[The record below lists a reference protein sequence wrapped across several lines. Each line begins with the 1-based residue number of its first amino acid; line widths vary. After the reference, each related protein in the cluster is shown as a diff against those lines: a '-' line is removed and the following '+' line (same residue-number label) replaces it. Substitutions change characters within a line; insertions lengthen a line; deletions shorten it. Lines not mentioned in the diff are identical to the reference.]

1 MFHLLRFL
9 FVALLLC
16 SVASPVSAQT
26 GAPDNGEGYNLGP
39 GDVLSIQVYGE
50 PEVSSNVV
58 IRMDGR
64 ISLPLAGELQAAGRT
79 PKELSD
85 EIRGKLERFIEAPEV
100 TVMLAESQSKRY
112 YVLGQVEAPGEY
124 DINQPV
130 TVVQAI
136 ARAGGFLEWAR
147 TKRIM
152 VVGVSGEEE
161 EITYFDYDGFL
172 KRPERHRNIVIQP
185 GDTIVVP

>member
-1 MFHLLRFL
+1 MFHLLRFFL
-9 FVALLLC
+9 VALLLC
-16 SVASPVSAQT
+16 SVASPGSAQT
-26 GAPDNGEGYNLGP
+26 GVPENGQGYNLGP
-39 GDVLSIQVYGE
+39 GDVLNVQVYGE

-100 TVMLAESQSKRY
+100 TVILAESQSKRY
-112 YVLGQVEAPGEY
+112 YVLGQVESPGEY
-124 DINQPV
+124 DINHPV

-152 VVGVSGEEE
+152 IVGVSGEEE